1 MKKLFTIIGALMIA
15 LTLVNFQCNIVDPPP
30 GNPPGYQF
38 DIPWPSL
45 ADSPWPMNHHDPQS
59 TGRSKYIGPQ
69 NGIVQ
74 WQFEGDYNQ
83 AGISLGN
90 DSTIYFAET
99 GGIYSLDLLG
109 NVIWNY
115 KIDAQIIMT
124 PLIANDGTIYFASF
138 STNDSLI
145 ALNGNGSVRWRIDLG
160 KAIGPNMLNIDLN
173 GNIYVVASTSLFCVS
188 KNGEILWELVDQ
200 RINSAGNGISFSPD
214 GKVLYIP
221 GISVSVLAININQQV
236 INWTFGNETLSSPPT
251 IDNDGNLYFIPLSN
265 TNTDSTAK
273 LYCITSNGSLKWK
286 YEFTYPPLTGLNL
299 KSPAIDREGNIYFAT
314 DTLYSISYEGNLN
327 WSKMLKSICDSPV
340 ICDIN
345 SNIYVATQGGLEK
358 KVYLYGFDSL
368 GNELWNLEFMARQ
381 VGPCPAITKEGG
393 LIYTSW
399 RGFNLFYV
407 F

>member
-1 MKKLFTIIGALMIA
+1 
-15 LTLVNFQCNIVDPPP
+15 
-30 GNPPGYQF
+30 
-38 DIPWPSL
+38 
-45 ADSPWPMNHHDPQS
+45 MNHHDPQS